1 MRALLA
7 SMVFFERFLAP
18 KNSNFGVEN
27 DVFCEC
33 ILASLGICWALV
45 FGRFSR
51 RLSSEIKSFRALR
64 EKGADGFRPKKQM
77 DFHDFSMF
85 ARPPGAQQGR
95 QQGTKQTIK
104 LPPPNQTNKQK
115 CALFFNISAVSTPV
129 AKRRAKMSPGGSQ
142 NGAQSG
148 PRDPLGG

>member
-18 KNSNFGVEN
+18 KNSNFGIEN

-45 FGRFSR
+45 FGRFSL
-51 RLSSEIKSFRALR
+51 RLSSEIQSFRALR
-64 EKGADGFRPKKQM
+64 EKGADGFRPVKING
-77 DFHDFSMF
+77 FSCFSMF

-95 QQGTKQTIK
+95 QQRTKDRIEIGPKK
-104 LPPPNQTNKQK
+104 LSS
-115 CALFFNISAVSTPV
+115 I
-129 AKRRAKMSPGGSQ
+129 
-142 NGAQSG
+142 
-148 PRDPLGG
+148 